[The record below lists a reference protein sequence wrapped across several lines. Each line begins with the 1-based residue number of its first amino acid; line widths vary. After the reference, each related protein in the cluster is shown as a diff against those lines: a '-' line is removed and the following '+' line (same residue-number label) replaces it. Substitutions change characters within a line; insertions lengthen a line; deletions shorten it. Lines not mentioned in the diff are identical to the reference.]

1 MNNFSDFVN
10 DFINETRKSYNSA
23 DLLGSEINS
32 YISKVN
38 KVLPKSVQNA
48 IYITKKYNI
57 LCSEELDM
65 IRNASKP
72 SLKSLYNNTFSEDHN
87 DMPYEELEV
96 LWKLL
101 KDMKIQYKVLPQYM
115 TPRQREAVE
124 LGKLSLNDLTIDL
137 ETPQG
142 RNTAAKMYAPTMYKI
157 VNQYMGKSSMTR
169 SELISSALLGFTNAM
184 NQWKNEPNGDK
195 HISFRTYAS
204 YRMQQ
209 QILNDMNRY
218 SHTIAGSSYA
228 YAKYGAS
235 MFNVDSMD
243 NYNVDKGDFDVVS
256 ALAVNDIDQN
266 LSKSEKEQWDELYSI
281 IESNFKQRD
290 CDIFYRY
297 FGLNGYKRERSK
309 DIAKSMGMSEGNI
322 RNAIINKI
330 LMFLKKDRKA
340 FDIILDIQRIYS
352 ESLMAELVNCDADVI
367 SETLLN
373 DDIFIMLEDLTKWSD
388 KQSFKHAIDDS
399 LNNLDKES
407 HDAIVKLLRGD
418 FNYLDD
424 NYKKHKKI
432 IILFLSR
439 MYPTESFIRK
449 TDITILEYMNELQDY
464 FKKYKL

>member
-23 DLLGSEINS
+23 DLLSSEINS

-57 LCSEELDM
+57 LGSEELDM
-65 IRNASKP
+65 IRNASKS

-101 KDMKIQYKVLPQYM
+101 KDMKTQYKVLPQYM

-124 LGKLSLNDLTIDL
+124 LGKLSLSDLTIDL

-142 RNTAAKMYAPTMYKI
+142 RNAAAKIYAPVMYKI
-157 VNQYMGKSSMTR
+157 VNQYIGKSSMTR

-184 NQWKNEPNGDK
+184 NQWKNESNDDN
-195 HISFRTYAS
+195 HTSFRTYAS

-209 QILNDMNRY
+209 QILNDMNKY

-228 YAKYGAS
+228 TKHSADV
-235 MFNVDSMD
+235 FNISSIDNINIDKDDSA
-243 NYNVDKGDFDVVS
+243 VIS

-388 KQSFKHAIDDS
+388 KQSFKHTIDDS

-407 HDAIVKLLRGD
+407 HDVIVKLLRGD

-439 MYPTESFIRK
+439 MYPTESFVRK

>member
-10 DFINETRKSYNSA
+10 DFINETRKSYNSVN
-23 DLLGSEINS
+23 LLGSEINS

-38 KVLPKSVQNA
+38 KVLPKPVQNA

-57 LCSEELDM
+57 LGSEELDM
-65 IRNASKP
+65 IRNASKS
-72 SLKSLYNNTFSEDHN
+72 SLKSLYNSTFSEDHN

-101 KDMKIQYKVLPQYM
+101 KDMKTQYKALPQYM

-137 ETPQG
+137 ETQQG
-142 RNTAAKMYAPTMYKI
+142 RNAAAKMYAPVMYKI
-157 VNQYMGKSSMTR
+157 VNQYLGKSSMTR

-184 NQWKNEPNGDK
+184 NQWKNETDDNK
-195 HISFRTYAS
+195 HVSFRTYAS

-228 YAKYGAS
+228 YAKYGS
-235 MFNVDSMD
+235 TTFNVDSID
-243 NYNVDKGDFDVVS
+243 NYNADKGDFDVVS
-256 ALAVNDIDQN
+256 ALAVDSIDQN
-266 LSKSEKEQWDELYSI
+266 LSKGEKEQWDELYGI

-297 FGLNGYKRERSK
+297 FGLNGYKREKSK

-322 RNAIINKI
+322 RNTIINKI

-352 ESLMAELVNCDADVI
+352 ESLMAELVSCDADVI

-399 LNNLDKES
+399 LNNLDKEPRNI
-407 HDAIVKLLRGD
+407 IVNLLRGD